1 MAHTRLPHTTQSA
14 PARTRGLLWVVA
26 CLSAAALWPSAHAQ
40 GVFRVVGPDGKVTF
54 TDRPPSA
61 PTGPSGLA
69 GAETSATTDNT
80 GAGGTLPVALRQAMA
95 RFPVVLYTGID
106 CNACDVGRKHLL
118 AQGVPYTEKTVTT
131 QPDADA
137 LKQLSGAQT
146 VPYLTIGKQ
155 GLKGYNETEWQRY
168 LVAAGYPAKNALPT
182 GYKNPAPAPLAAA
195 AQGHTPARANTPDT
209 STGTTPAPQAPPST
223 TTVAPVPSR
232 NTNPAG
238 IRF

>member
-1 MAHTRLPHTTQSA
+1 MAKHLPPNTRFQGTA
-14 PARTRGLLWVVA
+14 LLTLVCGVVVA
-26 CLSAAALWPSAHAQ
+26 AWAPSALAQ

-61 PTGPSGLA
+61 PTGPAAANTPAANSD
-69 GAETSATTDNT
+69 TATTTPN
-80 GAGGTLPVALRQAMA
+80 GTLPLTLRQAMA
-95 RFPVVLYTGID
+95 RFPVVLHTGTD
-106 CNACDVGRKHLL
+106 CNACDVGRKHLN

-131 QPDADA
+131 QADADA

-155 GLKGYNETEWQRY
+155 GMKGYNETEWQRY
-168 LVAAGYPAKNALPT
+168 LSAAGYPPKSALPP
-182 GYKNPAPAPLAAA
+182 GYKNPAPSPLAPLQA
-195 AQGHTPARANTPDT
+195 
-209 STGTTPAPQAPPST
+209 SGTTAGTPTTSEPAANGTPPANAGT
-223 TTVAPVPSR
+223 TTVAPVAPR